1 MDTRNIIMTIDEDD
15 AKSLLGFGGSLPEN
29 VERNLTAA
37 LYQIKLSRMTDQE
50 LIEEVMINVGA
61 ESIAELLLTRT
72 LEGKTWTREHIE
84 DLMVGMKEDGV
95 F

>member
-29 VERNLTAA
+29 VERELIGA
-37 LYQIKLSRMTDQE
+37 LYTIKLSRMTNQE
-50 LIEEVMINVGA
+50 LVDEVMINIGP

-72 LEGKTWTREHIE
+72 LEGKTWTRENIE
-84 DLMVGMKEDGV
+84 ELLVGMKEDGA

>member
-29 VERNLTAA
+29 VERELTGA
-37 LYQIKLSRMTDQE
+37 LYAIKLSRMTNQE
-50 LIEEVMINVGA
+50 LVDEAMINIGP

-72 LEGKTWTREHIE
+72 LEGKTWTRENIE
-84 DLMVGMKEDGV
+84 ELMVDMKEDGV